1 MKHIQKGT
9 FKKCQLEMSAKGVR
23 HSWRRAGCVLT
34 PVLELTTGL
43 TSQSGQTL
51 QCPLAYGGHSVS
63 DPPRAGVTA
72 T

>member
-51 QCPLAYGGHSVS
+51 QCHPLRKEKPQRDCQCHYCI
-63 DPPRAGVTA
+63 
-72 T
+72 